1 MILDFLSRG
10 RSHRY
15 GPHASQRADL
25 YLPSGPGPHP
35 VMVLIHGGSWQ
46 KRYGKIVMRGLAGDL
61 VRRGWAVWNI
71 EYRRLGDG
79 GGWPKTFED
88 VAAAIDL
95 LAALDD
101 PLLDLTRVTLLGHS
115 AGGHLALWAAGRP
128 NLPAGAPGTL
138 DEPGIADTSSGISGP
153 LAAQASGGLNGSNA
167 PDISGILARSPNLR
181 PLRVISMAGVADLGF
196 AYRLWHGGAVRVLMG
211 GSPEEVP
218 ERYAAGDPIRL
229 LPLSIP
235 ALVIHG
241 VLDETVSVKLS
252 RSYVD
257 AARAAG
263 GEIELVEIQGPA
275 GSHRAH
281 IDPRGDAWAAVIH
294 RLEPA
299 QDPDIPSGQE
309 KPDRNEVADLLSR
322 EV

>member
-10 RSHRY
+10 RSYRY
-15 GPHASQRADL
+15 GPAWSQRADL

-79 GGWPKTFED
+79 GGWPATFAD
-88 VAAAIDL
+88 VAAAIDH

-101 PLLDLTRVTLLGHS
+101 PRLDLDRVTLLGHS

-128 NLPAGAPGTL
+128 NLPAGAPGAF
-138 DEPGIADTSSGISGP
+138 DE
-153 LAAQASGGLNGSNA
+153 A
-167 PDISGILARSPNLR
+167 PQIQ
-181 PLRVISMAGVADLGF
+181 PLRVISMAGVADLGL
-196 AYRLWHGGAVRVLMG
+196 AYRLWHGGVVRALMG
-211 GSPEEVP
+211 GSPDEAS
-218 ERYAAGDPIRL
+218 ERYAAGDPLRL

-235 ALVIHG
+235 ALLVHG
-241 VLDETVSVKLS
+241 VLDETVSIELS

-257 AARAAG
+257 ATLAAG

-275 GSHRAH
+275 GAHRAH

-294 RLEPA
+294 RLESTGQLPA
-299 QDPDIPSGQE
+299 AARAAAGQ
-309 KPDRNEVADLLSR
+309 AL
-322 EV
+322 

>member
-15 GPHASQRADL
+15 GPAPSQRADL
-25 YLPSGPGPHP
+25 YLPSGPGPYP
-35 VMVLIHGGSWQ
+35 VMVLIHGGSWS

-71 EYRRLGDG
+71 EYRRLDAG
-79 GGWPKTFED
+79 GGWPATFAD
-88 VAAAIDL
+88 VAAAIDH

-101 PLLDLTRVTLLGHS
+101 PRLDLDRVTLLGHS

-128 NLPAGAPGTL
+128 NLPAGAPGAFAEPGTSDAFGAL
-138 DEPGIADTSSGISGP
+138 DE
-153 LAAQASGGLNGSNA
+153 AARLQ
-167 PDISGILARSPNLR
+167 
-181 PLRVISMAGVADLGF
+181 PLRVISMAGVADLGL
-196 AYRLWHGGAVRVLMG
+196 AYRLWHGGVVRDLMG

-235 ALVIHG
+235 ALLVHG

-257 AARAAG
+257 ATRAAG

-275 GSHRAH
+275 GGHRMH
-281 IDPRGDAWAAVIH
+281 IDPRGDAWAAVVH

-299 QDPDIPSGQE
+299 QDLDIPSGQE
-309 KPDRNEVADLLSR
+309 KPDRNEVADLLG
-322 EV
+322 

>member
-1 MILDFLSRG
+1 VAHARMILDFLSRG

-15 GPHASQRADL
+15 GPHTSQRADL

-35 VMVLIHGGSWQ
+35 VMVLIHGGSWS

-71 EYRRLGDG
+71 EYRRLEAG
-79 GGWPKTFED
+79 GGWPTTFED
-88 VAAAIDL
+88 VAAAVDL
-95 LAALDD
+95 LALLED
-101 PLLDLTRVTLLGHS
+101 PRLDLERVTILGHS

-128 NLPAGAPGTL
+128 NLAAGAPGAF
-138 DEPGIADTSSGISGP
+138 DG
-153 LAAQASGGLNGSNA
+153 
-167 PDISGILARSPNLR
+167 R
-181 PLRVISMAGVADLGF
+181 PLVQPRRVISMAGVADLGF
-196 AYRLWHGGAVRVLMG
+196 AYRLWHGGAVRALMG

-235 ALVIHG
+235 ALIVHG
-241 VLDETVSVKLS
+241 VLDETVSIKLS

-257 AARAAG
+257 ATRAAG

-275 GSHRAH
+275 GRHRMH
-281 IDPRGDAWAAVIH
+281 IDPRGDAWAAVVH
-294 RLEPA
+294 RLEPTGRLPA
-299 QDPDIPSGQE
+299 AA
-309 KPDRNEVADLLSR
+309 RAAAAL
-322 EV
+322 